1 MAGIALIQR
10 DLADTRA
17 RLEAWFSHRYG
28 GEAAVSE
35 LQAANRAAG
44 WSSESLVFAAD
55 VAGHSSEYVLRIP
68 PAGGGIYP
76 EYDLDA
82 QTRTQELLHQHG
94 IATPSPIVYEPDESW
109 IGSRFLV
116 MPRIVGHTPSDTTY
130 ATRGW
135 LHDAGPQVQ
144 RRVHDSFLQTLAA
157 LQRVPVDEATWLHRP
172 TGTGVSAELAWWQEY
187 AAWGTDN
194 QIPDVMTEAFDWLRR
209 HQPEQIGDAAVCW
222 NDARLSNAIFGDDGQ
237 IVGVLDWEQACLCP
251 AETDFAWWLATR
263 RQMLEVNGIDADP
276 ELPGFDSRE
285 QVIHRFE
292 EMIGR
297 PLVALEWYEIFAMA
311 RMGCCIMRTQA
322 LLRSIGQNDHFL
334 TRAPILPAWT
344 ISTVRG

>member
-1 MAGIALIQR
+1 MAGIALVQR
-10 DLADTRA
+10 DLANTRA
-17 RLEAWFSHRYG
+17 RLEAWFGHRFG
-28 GEAAVSE
+28 TAAAVSE
-35 LQAANRAAG
+35 LRAANRAAG

-55 VAGHSSEYVLRIP
+55 VAAHSSEYVLRIP

-82 QTRTQELLHQHG
+82 QTRTQEFLHRHG

-135 LHDAGPQVQ
+135 LHNAGPQVQ
-144 RRVHDSFLQTLAA
+144 RRAHDSFLETLAA
-157 LQRVPVDEATWLHRP
+157 LQHVPVDEAIWLHRP

-194 QIPDVMTEAFDWLRR
+194 QIPDVMTEAFDWLRH
-209 HQPEQIGDAAVCW
+209 HQPEQTGDAAVCW

-237 IVGVLDWEQACLCP
+237 IVGVLDWEQACL
-251 AETDFAWWLATR
+251 
-263 RQMLEVNGIDADP
+263 
-276 ELPGFDSRE
+276 
-285 QVIHRFE
+285 
-292 EMIGR
+292 
-297 PLVALEWYEIFAMA
+297 
-311 RMGCCIMRTQA
+311 
-322 LLRSIGQNDHFL
+322 
-334 TRAPILPAWT
+334 
-344 ISTVRG
+344 